1 MDILNG
7 IWNMEYAYTMYDY
20 LVHIKQDIE
29 QEINRI
35 NEILDI

>member
-7 IWNMEYAYTMYDY
+7 IWNMEYAYDY